1 MGEGYIVTTGAIVQA
16 KTAFPRYGFSCLVRA
31 RARARRVRIGVVDG
45 WKKFWAERR
54 VRTGAACVL
63 VQVLDAVKK
72 FWARGPRPLD
82 AVKKFW
88 ARGPRPLVSCR
99 DWDCSQLLHQ
109 AQRVHYDPLLRDLV
123 TSQAKDVHRLDHDPP
138 SGSRHTHELASMC
151 ALQS

>member
-1 MGEGYIVTTGAIVQA
+1 MGSRA
-16 KTAFPRYGFSCLVRA
+16 SCVPVRVRA
-31 RARARRVRIGVVDG
+31 ACVLVLLMAG
-45 WKKFWAERR
+45 KNFWAERR

-63 VQVLDAVKK
+63 VQV
-72 FWARGPRPLD
+72 LD